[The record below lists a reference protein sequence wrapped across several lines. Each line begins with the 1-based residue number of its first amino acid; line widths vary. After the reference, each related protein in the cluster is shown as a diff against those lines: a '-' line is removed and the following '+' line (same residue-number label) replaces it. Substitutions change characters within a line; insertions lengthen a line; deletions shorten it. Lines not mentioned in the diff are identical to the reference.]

1 MTSPA
6 LLYLSLDPPS
16 ISEAV
21 TAPVAA
27 EPVTL
32 AALGITS
39 RFIHADQG
47 EPTRRERGYA
57 TMQLAGPNVSGFP
70 PAGRASPVLGKESQ

>member
-1 MTSPA
+1 MTPPP
-6 LLYLSLDPPS
+6 LLHLSLGTDS
-16 ISEAV
+16 IPEAV
-21 TAPVAA
+21 TAPTATEA
-27 EPVTL
+27 VTL

-39 RFIHADQG
+39 PFIHADQG

-70 PAGRASPVLGKESQ
+70 RRAE